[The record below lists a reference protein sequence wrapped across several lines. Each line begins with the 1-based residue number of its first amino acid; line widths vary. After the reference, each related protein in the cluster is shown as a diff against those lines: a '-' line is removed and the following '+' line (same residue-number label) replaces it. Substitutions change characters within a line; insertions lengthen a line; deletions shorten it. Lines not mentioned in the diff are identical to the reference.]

1 MQVLFKKIET
11 FVYSNVKVLT
21 VIWALVI
28 LSLCAIPGQYIP
40 STTWFELVSF
50 DKWVH
55 ASIFFILTTFC
66 IVFIFKTNKSLL
78 YIFIAALLCILYGA
92 SIEVMQAKLFS
103 HRSADVYDFIANSF
117 GCLVALA
124 FYKKINKRVQ
134 LLRVT

>member
-1 MQVLFKKIET
+1 MFTLLKKIESLI
-11 FVYSNVKVLT
+11 YLNVKNLT
-21 VIWALVI
+21 IVWALVI

-55 ASIFFILTTFC
+55 ASIFFILTALC
-66 IVFIFKTNKSLL
+66 IVFIFKTNKKLL
-78 YIFIAALLCILYGA
+78 YIFIATLLCILYGG

-117 GCLVALA
+117 GCLVALGL
-124 FYKKINKRVQ
+124 YKKIHKRVQ
-134 LLRVT
+134 FLRLS